1 MVRTALNQVALRRK
15 RMAGR
20 RKIQLA
26 QVNLNAAFDNAELN
40 PELNELFARAQH
52 ESGLSGVD
60 PQARRTLIDRSRYE
74 ILQANAS
81 FKGMARA
88 AVNWV
93 IGRGPFLECK
103 IDGRPDAARQIESGF
118 NAWLKAVKGPRK
130 MRVMAYAKITDGPG
144 LAMITNRRVPP
155 SGKSK
160 VTLNFVPFED
170 EQIKQPFGRLSGEDW
185 QKNYYLD
192 GKTVDE
198 NGDAVMYYV
207 LPNHPVEDPV
217 VQPEPVSANFV
228 IDVFNWERPSQHR
241 GIPELATSIGK
252 GPMMRIYEKA
262 VLDAATTAAKH
273 TVLLET
279 SIDKFDTDMM
289 ADIYQPVEAG
299 VQEPI
304 HYGTQAYLPAGVKA
318 SQMKAEQPT
327 STYAEFTRANVA
339 SAGRPIGQPSQVAT
353 GDSAGMNFAGGQL
366 GRQDYE
372 MDIDVQRQD
381 WETECLDKLLSH
393 WLLEAALLGE
403 IPEEFALIDTLSHEW
418 RWTRRRHQDTN
429 REYTGRAKAC
439 AAGLT
444 SPAFWQEDDGVDP
457 EEEDMASARS
467 HGLTLEQFREA
478 RFRQMFPEAA
488 VAILGPGKVP
498 PKVAPQ
504 RPQSQQGNQSNAD
517 QQNQA

>member
-1 MVRTALNQVALRRK
+1 MIRPALTQLSMRRK
-15 RMAGR
+15 RIAGR
-20 RKIQLA
+20 RKLQA
-26 QVNLNAAFDNAELN
+26 VQVDLNAAYDNAELS
-40 PELNELFARAQH
+40 PELNELFARAHH
-52 ESGLSGVD
+52 ESGLSGID

-74 ILQANAS
+74 ILQANAA
-81 FKGMARA
+81 FKGLVRS

-103 IDGRPDAARQIESGF
+103 IEGRPDDARKIEAGF
-118 NAWLKAVKGPRK
+118 NAWFKSVKGARK
-130 MRVMAYAKITDGPG
+130 LRVMAYAKTTDGSG
-144 LAMITNRRVPP
+144 LAAVTNRRAV
-155 SGKSK
+155 GASK
-160 VTLNFVPFED
+160 VTLSFVPFED
-170 EQIKQPFGRLSGEDW
+170 EQIKQPFGRLSGGDW
-185 QKNYYLD
+185 QKNYFLD
-192 GKTVDE
+192 GKEVDE
-198 NGDAVMYYV
+198 NGDAIRYWI
-207 LPNHPVEDPV
+207 LPNHPAEDPV
-217 VQPEPVSANFV
+217 TQPEPIAANLI
-228 IDVFNWERPSQHR
+228 IDVFNWERPSQNR

-262 VLDAATTAAKH
+262 VLDAAATAAKH
-273 TVLLET
+273 TVLIET
-279 SIDKFDTDMM
+279 NIDKLDTD
-289 ADIYQPVEAG
+289 AFTDIYQPVESG

-304 HYGTQAYLPAGVKA
+304 NYGAQTYLPAGSKA

-327 STYAEFTRANVA
+327 STYGEFTRANVA

-403 IPEEFALIDTLSHEW
+403 IPEEFALIDSLSHEW

-429 REYTGRAKAC
+429 REYSGRAKAC
-439 AAGLT
+439 ASGLT

-467 HGLTLEQFREA
+467 YGITLEQFREA
-478 RFRQMFPEAA
+478 RFRQTFPDAA
-488 VAILGPGKVP
+488 IAVLGPGKVP

-504 RPQSQQGNQSNAD
+504 RPQPPQEGNQSNAD

>member
-1 MVRTALNQVALRRK
+1 MT
-15 RMAGR
+15 GR
-20 RKIQLA
+20 RKL
-26 QVNLNAAFDNAELN
+26 QVTTVDLKAAYDNAELS

-52 ESGLSGVD
+52 ESGLSGID

-74 ILQANAS
+74 ILQANAW
-81 FKGMARA
+81 FKGAVRS

-103 IDGRPDAARQIESGF
+103 IEGRPEDARKIEAGF
-118 NAWLKAVKGPRK
+118 NAWFKSVKGARK
-130 MRVMAYAKITDGPG
+130 LRVMAYAKITDGTG
-144 LAMITNRRVPP
+144 LGMITNRKAV
-155 SGKSK
+155 GTSK
-160 VTLNFVPFED
+160 ISLNFVPFED
-170 EQIKQPFGRLSGEDW
+170 EQIKQPFGKLSGEDW
-185 QKNYYLD
+185 QKNYFLD
-192 GKTVDE
+192 GKEVDE
-198 NGDAVMYYV
+198 NGDAIRYWV

-217 VQPEPVSANFV
+217 IQPEPVSANFV
-228 IDVFNWERPSQHR
+228 IDVFNWERPSQNR
-241 GIPELATSIGK
+241 GVPELATSIGK

-262 VLDAATTAAKH
+262 VLDAAATAAKH
-273 TVLLET
+273 TAVIET
-279 SIDKFDTDMM
+279 NIDKFDTDTLT
-289 ADIYQPVEAG
+289 DLYQPVEAG

-304 HYGTQAYLPAGVKA
+304 HYGMQTHLPFGSRLTQL
-318 SQMKAEQPT
+318 KAEQPT
-327 STYAEFTRANVA
+327 STYSEFTRSNVA
-339 SAGRPIGQPSQVAT
+339 SAARPIGQPSQVAT

-372 MDIDVQRQD
+372 LDVDVQRQD

-403 IPEEFALIDTLSHEW
+403 IPEEYALIDSLSHEW

-488 VAILGPGKVP
+488 VAILGPGKIP
-498 PKVAPQ
+498 PKNAPQ
-504 RPQSQQGNQSNAD
+504 RPQPQQGKQSNAD

>member
-1 MVRTALNQVALRRK
+1 MVRPALNQVAMRRK
-15 RMAGR
+15 RIAGR
-20 RKIQLA
+20 RKFQA
-26 QVNLNAAFDNAELN
+26 VQVDLKAAYDNAELS

-52 ESGLSGVD
+52 ESGLSGAD

-74 ILQANAS
+74 ILQANAW
-81 FKGMARA
+81 FKGAVRS

-103 IDGRPDAARQIESGF
+103 IEGNPDAARLIESKF
-118 NAWLKAVKGPRK
+118 NAWFKSVKGARK
-130 MRVMAYAKITDGPG
+130 LRVMSYAKITDGSG
-144 LAMITNRRVPP
+144 LAAVTNKKPV
-155 SGKSK
+155 GKSK

-170 EQIKQPFGRLSGEDW
+170 EQIKQPFGKLSGEDW
-185 QKNYYLD
+185 QKNYFLD
-192 GKTVDE
+192 GKDVDE
-198 NGDAVMYYV
+198 NGDAIRYWV

-217 VQPEPVSANFV
+217 IQPEPISANFI

-252 GPMMRIYEKA
+252 GPMMRIYEKS

-279 SIDKFDTDMM
+279 SIDKFDTDMV
-289 ADIYQPVEAG
+289 ADIFQPVEAG

-327 STYAEFTRANVA
+327 STYSEFTRANVA
-339 SAGRPIGQPSQVAT
+339 SAARPIGQPSQVAT

-372 MDIDVQRQD
+372 LDVDVQRQD

-403 IPEEFALIDTLSHEW
+403 IPEEFALIDSLSHEW

-439 AAGLT
+439 QSGLT

-504 RPQSQQGNQSNAD
+504 RPQPQQGNQDNAD
-517 QQNQA
+517 QSNQA